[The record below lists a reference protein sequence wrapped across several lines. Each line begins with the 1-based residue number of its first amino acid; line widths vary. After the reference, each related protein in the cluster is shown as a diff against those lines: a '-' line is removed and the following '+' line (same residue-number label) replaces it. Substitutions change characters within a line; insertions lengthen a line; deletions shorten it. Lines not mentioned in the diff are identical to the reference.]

1 MSQHVFI
8 PEYCML
14 NSEEAEN
21 THFIG
26 KLDWFDQIY
35 NNEDKHANND
45 IRKSENLTMVN

>member
-1 MSQHVFI
+1 VVIGTDYHEVTVMLHHSRHINLNMSQHVFI

-26 KLDWFDQIY
+26 KLD
-35 NNEDKHANND
+35 
-45 IRKSENLTMVN
+45 

>member
-8 PEYCML
+8 PECCMI

-26 KLDWFDQIY
+26 KLDWLDQIY

-45 IRKSENLTMVN
+45 IRKAENSTMVN